1 MQSNKGRYAIVG
13 FVLLLAL
20 VILVFGM
27 TFLNETNTSQKFT
40 YYNVEFKQVSTL
52 SMGDPVKVN
61 GVKVGKVVDISLK
74 GRKVNVVLKVQKE
87 IKIPSNSSIKVQNIG
102 LLGERQIGILMG
114 DGSTYISPQDV
125 LEGGFDA
132 GISEAM
138 GLAGEVFDSTRAL
151 LATVTKVVNNTI
163 AQPDFQHRFNTI
175 LANAET
181 LELRLD
187 TILRKTDPLLQTSL
201 KNLKKAS
208 MRVNELLE
216 NTAVPIDSLLL
227 KTNIAADH
235 ANVLLSRADSLSRQI
250 VALTAKLESSENTI
264 GALLNDETFYQ
275 DLSRTIRSADTL
287 FNVIVKDGLD
297 VNVDIF

>member
-1 MQSNKGRYAIVG
+1 
-13 FVLLLAL
+13 
-20 VILVFGM
+20 
-27 TFLNETNTSQKFT
+27 
-40 YYNVEFKQVSTL
+40 
-52 SMGDPVKVN
+52 
-61 GVKVGKVVDISLK
+61 
-74 GRKVNVVLKVQKE
+74 
-87 IKIPSNSSIKVQNIG
+87 
-102 LLGERQIGILMG
+102 
-114 DGSTYISPQDV
+114 

-163 AQPDFQHRFNTI
+163 AQPDFQNRFNTI

-216 NTAVPIDSLLL
+216 NTAEPIDSLLL

-250 VALTAKLESSENTI
+250 VVLTAKLESSENTI